1 MSKKYRLI
9 IKVVKIRGRC
19 PVYKLGD
26 KMVVEDPK
34 VLLNETSALCMHA
47 FSCMLP
53 LLLALCRGIEP
64 SEIGLSKRRGD
75 IGYVQC
81 VDPGER
87 YTGGGT
93 VVFEIERVPASQ
105 ASRK

>member
-1 MSKKYRLI
+1 MPKKYRLI
-9 IKVVKIRGRC
+9 IKVVKIRGHC
-19 PVYKLGD
+19 PVYRLGD
-26 KMVVEDPK
+26 RIVVEDPK

-64 SEIGLSKRRGD
+64 FEIGLSKRRGD
-75 IGYVQC
+75 IGHVQC
-81 VDPGER
+81 VDPGEP

-93 VVFEIERVPASQ
+93 VFFEIKRVPVS
-105 ASRK
+105 

>member
-1 MSKKYRLI
+1 MPKKYRLI
-9 IKVVKIRGRC
+9 IKVVKIRGHC

-34 VLLNETSALCMHA
+34 VLLNGTSALCMHA

-81 VDPGER
+81 VDPGKP

-93 VVFEIERVPASQ
+93 VIFEIKRTPI
-105 ASRK
+105 